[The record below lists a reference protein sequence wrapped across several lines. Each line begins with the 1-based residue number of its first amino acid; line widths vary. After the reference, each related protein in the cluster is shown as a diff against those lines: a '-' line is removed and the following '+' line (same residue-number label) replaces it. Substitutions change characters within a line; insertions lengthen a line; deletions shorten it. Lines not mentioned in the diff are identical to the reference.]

1 MKKTFFSHD
10 KNFYAAL
17 FPLLIIISLQNLI
30 SYSVNMAD
38 NIMLGAYSQNALS
51 GAALVNQIFFLIQQA
66 AVVIGDGLVVISS
79 QYWGQKRMEPIRQI
93 TGMVLKIA
101 LGLGIFL
108 IILCSLFPEAMLGFL
123 RPMWQFYLRQ
133 EVICRL

>member
-17 FPLLIIISLQNLI
+17 FPLLIIISLPNLI

-51 GAALVNQIFFLIQQA
+51 GAALVNQDFFA
-66 AVVIGDGLVVISS
+66 PKYSLVSFITVPDKRNTAIKFGMDISPLNVS
-79 QYWGQKRMEPIRQI
+79 AILHNNPKSTVAPR
-93 TGMVLKIA
+93 IA
-101 LGLGIFL
+101 T
-108 IILCSLFPEAMLGFL
+108 SE
-123 RPMWQFYLRQ
+123 
-133 EVICRL
+133 

>member
-51 GAALVNQIFFLIQQA
+51 GAALVNQVFFLIQQA
-66 AVVIGDGLVVISS
+66 AVVIVMGWLLLPRNIGDRNGWNQS
-79 QYWGQKRMEPIRQI
+79 GR
-93 TGMVLKIA
+93 
-101 LGLGIFL
+101 
-108 IILCSLFPEAMLGFL
+108 L
-123 RPMWQFYLRQ
+123 REWF
-133 EVICRL
+133 